1 VKGFQSEA
9 WYGLVAPARL
19 PAPVLRR
26 VHEQA
31 VAALTSKESRERLT
45 AQGGEVVASSPE
57 AFAAFIRDEI
67 ARYAPVV
74 KAAGIVAE

>member
-1 VKGFQSEA
+1 
-9 WYGLVAPARL
+9 VAPARL